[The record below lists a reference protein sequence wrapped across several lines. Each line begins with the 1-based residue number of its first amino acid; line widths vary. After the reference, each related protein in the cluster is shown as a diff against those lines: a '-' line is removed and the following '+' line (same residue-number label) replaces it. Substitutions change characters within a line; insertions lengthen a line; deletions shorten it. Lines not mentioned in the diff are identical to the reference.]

1 MKSKIII
8 TSILLASMIISP
20 LINYR
25 NDNSVAKDNTIVSN
39 NTISVMKTEN
49 GKIEEVS
56 EKEYLIGVL
65 AAETDLEYADE
76 ALKAQVIASHTY
88 LENIM
93 NSNNN
98 KSNVD
103 ISDDSSS
110 NQGYLNENERKEKW
124 GKDYECKEKKAEI
137 IVDSVL
143 NKQIYYNNEPI
154 KAVYFELSSGITLSS
169 EDVWGEELPYLKSV
183 KSTGDKLSPEY
194 IKTIYL
200 KIDDLKEM
208 LKNNN
213 INIENS
219 ITISLN
225 KNENGYVTEVLIN
238 KVKISGE
245 DFRKLL
251 NLNSTVFKI
260 ESEKNGYTITTYGK
274 GHMVGMSQYGADYMA
289 KQGADYNE
297 ILNHYYPGTV
307 ITEI

>member
-25 NDNSVAKDNTIVSN
+25 TDNSVAKDNTSVSN

-56 EKEYLIGVL
+56 KKEYLIGVL

-103 ISDDSSS
+103 ISNDSSS
-110 NQGYLNENERKEKW
+110 NQGYLNEKERKEKW
-124 GKDYECKEKKAEI
+124 GKDYDSKEKKAEI

-143 NKQIYYNNEPI
+143 NKLIYYNNEPI
-154 KAVYFELSSGITLSS
+154 KAVYFELSSGFTLSS
-169 EDVWGEELPYLKSV
+169 EEVWDEELPYLKSV
-183 KSTGDKLSPEY
+183 QSTGDKLSPEY